1 MQEIQ
6 FFFTCIT
13 IKHNFYLHKIISDKF
28 IKTSL
33 SILYSTKKK
42 FKINRDKSQISKF
55 WSIQI
60 NNYDRS
66 NT

>member
-13 IKHNFYLHKIISDKF
+13 IKHKIISDKF